1 MKRLLLLNWIKR
13 HKIATVC
20 SATVAAIV
28 FFAWLFRGDR
38 GTPVRL
44 AAAVAAHRAAETCL
58 ENAQL
63 ADADRQCRRAIEILD
78 ELAPWS
84 FDSRVRFER
93 AGAFETMALIQ
104 SAAYQLDEA
113 NASFRKAIAAW
124 AVLVGEGETAVTARL
139 RMVRCLSRHATL
151 LSETGRWEEVEKT
164 LGLAEN
170 VCRAPNSKAVADERI
185 ERELVLIENQ
195 RGSLFLH
202 SGRLVLALESFEL
215 AALIQNALIRTT
227 SASGPNL
234 ELLVSALMNQAIAQS
249 ARLQPEAALQK
260 FAEARGLAER
270 LNSEHPGTGRYQDLM
285 ATILEREAAE
295 TGRDSDKAEQAR
307 ELLGRALTIRESL
320 VAGSPAE
327 PEYLEK
333 LAATCGAL
341 AESYRAGRS
350 LAKAEEFDRKE
361 LLFQSKLQQ
370 EHPRVIA
377 FRFGRGRA
385 LHNLADALRQRGRSA
400 EALELAREAAPLL
413 ASVHRENVLD
423 QEHRRAAS
431 FAYWNLCTLELDRKD
446 LQAAAQAINQ
456 YQTIEPRGY
465 EEPHESAGFLCR
477 CIILCRD
484 DPKLPAAEKESLARS
499 CADRAIGALET
510 AVQSGFRNLNEL
522 KTSHVYDPLRGRA
535 DFGDVLQKVE
545 AFNEAMR
552 GG

>member
-1 MKRLLLLNWIKR
+1 
-13 HKIATVC
+13 
-20 SATVAAIV
+20 
-28 FFAWLFRGDR
+28 
-38 GTPVRL
+38 
-44 AAAVAAHRAAETCL
+44 
-58 ENAQL
+58 
-63 ADADRQCRRAIEILD
+63 
-78 ELAPWS
+78 
-84 FDSRVRFER
+84 
-93 AGAFETMALIQ
+93 
-104 SAAYQLDEA
+104 
-113 NASFRKAIAAW
+113 
-124 AVLVGEGETAVTARL
+124 
-139 RMVRCLSRHATL
+139 
-151 LSETGRWEEVEKT
+151 
-164 LGLAEN
+164 
-170 VCRAPNSKAVADERI
+170 
-185 ERELVLIENQ
+185 
-195 RGSLFLH
+195 
-202 SGRLVLALESFEL
+202 
-215 AALIQNALIRTT
+215 
-227 SASGPNL
+227 
-234 ELLVSALMNQAIAQS
+234 
-249 ARLQPEAALQK
+249 
-260 FAEARGLAER
+260 
-270 LNSEHPGTGRYQDLM
+270 
-285 ATILEREAAE
+285 
-295 TGRDSDKAEQAR
+295 
-307 ELLGRALTIRESL
+307 
-320 VAGSPAE
+320 
-327 PEYLEK
+327 
-333 LAATCGAL
+333 
-341 AESYRAGRS
+341 

-385 LHNLADALRQRGRSA
+385 LHNLADELRQRGRSA

-413 ASVHRENVLD
+413 ASVHREKVLD

-535 DFGDVLQKVE
+535 DFADVLQKVE